1 MPTAEADI
9 TTEHA
14 ARYLVRLCGHAGKM
28 GTADRRLGRRPPA
41 RADGETVRC
50 GLAVTSGSIGTPILF
65 LVDERAATAYAAP
78 IGSASPHCLA
88 SSPQTEVAAAW

>member
-28 GTADRRLGRRPPA
+28 GTAGRRLGRRPPA
-41 RADGETVRC
+41 RTGGEAVR
-50 GLAVTSGSIGTPILF
+50 SGRHIREHRNTD
-65 LVDERAATAYAAP
+65 LVL
-78 IGSASPHCLA
+78 GG
-88 SSPQTEVAAAW
+88 